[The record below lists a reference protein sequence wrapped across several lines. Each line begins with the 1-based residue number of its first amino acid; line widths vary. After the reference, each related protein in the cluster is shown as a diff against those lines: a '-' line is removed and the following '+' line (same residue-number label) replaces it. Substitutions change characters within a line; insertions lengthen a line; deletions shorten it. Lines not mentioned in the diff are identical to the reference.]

1 MPFIVQQDLPFP
13 SRINNS
19 CYNLCGN
26 TDIMDVKARTGSLS
40 PGDQGLA
47 QVADV
52 EHGWCLDI
60 IPILLG
66 KWIDTVRE
74 TRVNTFRKGTCKFL

>member
-1 MPFIVQQDLPFP
+1 MDV
-13 SRINNS
+13 
-19 CYNLCGN
+19 
-26 TDIMDVKARTGSLS
+26 MDVKARTGSLS

-60 IPILLG
+60 IPVFLG
-66 KWIDTVRE
+66 EWIDTARE
-74 TRVNTFRKGTCKFL
+74 NTRVNRYKLIFIVQTLTSSYTYFVCGI